1 MFDFGFLELLV
12 IGVVGLLVLGPERLP
27 TAARSVGLWI
37 GKIKRTVAGMQR
49 EINAQLEAE
58 ELRQKLS
65 EQEKKLNAGLDKAR
79 RDVEGYVES
88 PQPAD
93 KSDKPAVPT
102 GSVTSDGPG
111 RTDETGKPG
120 EQYSQAAAEHA
131 PVNPSTSPTDA
142 TSAADK
148 DSTPR

>member
-79 RDVEGYVES
+79 QDVESFVES
-88 PQPAD
+88 PQPGDQGDKGDRQATPAGTLAHDGQGDAQRPATPRETSAD
-93 KSDKPAVPT
+93 T
-102 GSVTSDGPG
+102 
-111 RTDETGKPG
+111 
-120 EQYSQAAAEHA
+120 AAHE
-131 PVNPSTSPTDA
+131 PVAPSTDA
-142 TSAADK
+142 ASADDK

>member
-1 MFDFGFLELLV
+1 MLDIGFLELLI

-27 TAARSVGLWI
+27 KAARSVGLWI

-79 RDVEGYVES
+79 RDAESYIESSPSADSDGKPSEKRPPAAVEPAPS
-88 PQPAD
+88 PAD
-93 KSDKPAVPT
+93 VA
-102 GSVTSDGPG
+102 
-111 RTDETGKPG
+111 
-120 EQYSQAAAEHA
+120 
-131 PVNPSTSPTDA
+131 
-142 TSAADK
+142 SANDK
-148 DSTPR
+148 DSMPR